1 MITLPTAYLAPEEW
15 YRLWCQGQ
23 QYQTAVSTLPH
34 FAFGDLA
41 GETPASPVLRI
52 EVMESF
58 PKQTYRNRCTI
69 TTPDGPLTLT
79 VPVKHSERKQLT
91 RDVEI
96 SYQKNWQHQHWITLV
111 SAYKRTPYFDYY
123 MDYFRP
129 FYEKETK
136 FLLDLNEGL
145 HEVVVGLLQNNPR
158 RCGLQ
163 AAPNEGDYVFQTL
176 PHTTDWQAQDLESC
190 FGNGM
195 SILDKLME
203 YGPETIMKIENK
215 NEGNFNSPAS
225 PERRGGG

>member
-1 MITLPTAYLAPEEW
+1 MMTLPTAYLAPEEW
-15 YRLWCQGQ
+15 YRLWYEGKCRTTRDSIG
-23 QYQTAVSTLPH
+23 
-34 FAFGDLA
+34 
-41 GETPASPVLRI
+41 ASPTVQI

-96 SYQKNWQHQHWITLV
+96 SYQKHWQHQHWIALV

-145 HEVVVGLLQNNPR
+145 HEVI
-158 RCGLQ
+158 
-163 AAPNEGDYVFQTL
+163 QTL
-176 PHTTDWQAQDLESC
+176 MKNREPNGGYKTAGSTTVCVTNEVTAGETPASLVSWHHTTDWQAQDLETC
-190 FGNGM
+190 FGNGI

-203 YGPETIMKIENK
+203 FGPETIMKI
-215 NEGNFNSPAS
+215 
-225 PERRGGG
+225 